1 MNTKNKAT
9 PLGSLLYDLYGF
21 CTMTTSPPDISSL
34 TLAPQRLRSAHDA
47 HDPSSYAENS
57 RFQHFQTSPAVVP
70 SPGQRRALPSVCI
83 FYSLLLIFLI
93 FSHVFVRGRHP
104 DPLSRRRG

>member
-1 MNTKNKAT
+1 
-9 PLGSLLYDLYGF
+9 
-21 CTMTTSPPDISSL
+21 MTTSPPDISSL

-47 HDPSSYAENS
+47 HDPNTLGESN

-83 FYSLLLIFLI
+83 LFGVSRIFGD
-93 FSHVFVRGRHP
+93 FWRFF
-104 DPLSRRRG
+104 